1 MEPINSQENKIKT
14 LEARKTELLLRKKLA
29 RDSNEMEHIERMLAD
44 VENLLKK
51 YQETTTKRNK
61 RKADGNK

>member
-1 MEPINSQENKIKT
+1 MEPINSQETKIKT